1 MILREIFE
9 ARAKAKSVGIIFGRF
24 NPPHMGHMKAWEMA
38 SENSVWYVGTNK
50 STQGP
55 KDPLPFDIKVKAME
69 AVYPEV
75 KGHIVAETSWL
86 TLASKVYEKHG
97 NIVLNVYTDEDWVTK
112 TLIQYNG
119 KEGTHGYY
127 EFGTIQQQ
135 TTPRLSSATSLRN
148 AVAADDRD
156 LFGQAAGVDPNTL
169 VAGHAFFDVVKHYL
183 MPHAEK
189 AAAKAAKKQV
199 KEPVAENNSIGTM
212 PTTEYVKGIYAA
224 AAENGMGAPAV
235 DAVKKQMVLAPN
247 GEVDIIATMQK
258 ALQVFQSP
266 AWKKMIADLT
276 ALVKK
281 AEAQQSMSSGINELS
296 NELLGRYK
304 KSAGADAKKADADG
318 EYARGNK
325 RFSGIVKATKK
336 QFANDEKGVA
346 ENKLGNVI
354 PWPEVVNKVNSA
366 MKATGWKGKR
376 MGEESFMYTTKGQE
390 TDDQWYVVMIANA
403 GEGFF
408 TYALGTVEDGDPHID
423 DAFKGNLPNTEA
435 SVSELLNEIR
445 DGFGLNENVTE
456 GTSIESTLRAVIND
470 IGEPITN
477 VYDTM
482 KFQAKKYMEN
492 HGELDRGFR
501 MVAAGIGGRWVQSM
515 YVGRLQ
521 NELYDL
527 CKYNTRRTVELKQ
540 FLRGIETDGELE
552 MKRSFGSI
560 ANELPRILAKLG
572 QHLDAS
578 QLTKNANRWMQ
589 NKAAYEEYIANLELE
604 DDYDKPSVPT
614 SPKNPAIGQQRS
626 QVEDIVNDVLSKLPK
641 KIAGDIRNA
650 IARSPNKLQALQ
662 AELQK
667 RGQKSVAENA
677 WDRLQRE
684 RALESAGVGIITKQ
698 NTTVDVNKNTPK
710 KNLKAFR
717 LA

>member
-55 KDPLPFDIKVKAME
+55 KDPLPFGIKVKAME

-75 KGHIVAETSWL
+75 KGHVVAEQSWL

-119 KEGTHGYY
+119 KEGAHGYY

-169 VAGHAFFDVVKHYL
+169 VAGHPFFDVVKHYL
-183 MPHAEK
+183 TPYVAK
-189 AAAKAAKKQV
+189 AAAKPVKKKV
-199 KEPVAENNSIGTM
+199 KQPVEEPVAENSSISTM

-235 DAVKKQMVLAPN
+235 EAVRKQMVLAPN
-247 GEVDIIATMQK
+247 GEVDIMATMQK

-281 AEAQQSMSSGINELS
+281 AEAQQG
-296 NELLGRYK
+296 
-304 KSAGADAKKADADG
+304 
-318 EYARGNK
+318 
-325 RFSGIVKATKK
+325 
-336 QFANDEKGVA
+336 
-346 ENKLGNVI
+346 
-354 PWPEVVNKVNSA
+354 
-366 MKATGWKGKR
+366 
-376 MGEESFMYTTKGQE
+376 
-390 TDDQWYVVMIANA
+390 
-403 GEGFF
+403 
-408 TYALGTVEDGDPHID
+408 
-423 DAFKGNLPNTEA
+423 
-435 SVSELLNEIR
+435 
-445 DGFGLNENVTE
+445 VTE

-470 IGEPITN
+470 IGEPVTN

-501 MVAAGIGGRWVQSM
+501 MVAAGIGGRWVQNM

-527 CKYNTRRTVELKQ
+527 CKYNTRRTVELQQ
-540 FLRGIETDGELE
+540 FLRGVEADGELE
-552 MKRSFGSI
+552 MKRSFGNI
-560 ANELPRILAKLG
+560 ANELPRILVKLG
-572 QHLDAS
+572 QHLDAP

-604 DDYDKPSVPT
+604 DDYDEPAVAK

-626 QVEDIVNDVLSKLPK
+626 QVEDIVNDILSKLPK

-667 RGQKSVAENA
+667 HGQKSVAENKLGNVLPWPAVANKVSSAMKAMGWKGQRQSDDAFMFSTKGQLDDEFYIVVIESEGNNFFSYALGTVEDGDPYIDDAFKGRLPNTEASISELMNEIRSGYGLDEGVAENA

-698 NTTVDVNKNTPK
+698 NSTVDVNKNTPK

>member
-75 KGHIVAETSWL
+75 KGHVVAEQSWL

-119 KEGTHGYY
+119 KEGAHGYY

-169 VAGHAFFDVVKHYL
+169 VAGHPFFDVVKHYL
-183 MPHAEK
+183 TPYVAK
-189 AAAKAAKKQV
+189 AAAKPVKKKV
-199 KEPVAENNSIGTM
+199 KQPVEEPVAENSSVGTM

-281 AEAQQSMSSGINELS
+281 AEAQQG
-296 NELLGRYK
+296 
-304 KSAGADAKKADADG
+304 
-318 EYARGNK
+318 
-325 RFSGIVKATKK
+325 
-336 QFANDEKGVA
+336 
-346 ENKLGNVI
+346 
-354 PWPEVVNKVNSA
+354 
-366 MKATGWKGKR
+366 
-376 MGEESFMYTTKGQE
+376 
-390 TDDQWYVVMIANA
+390 
-403 GEGFF
+403 
-408 TYALGTVEDGDPHID
+408 
-423 DAFKGNLPNTEA
+423 
-435 SVSELLNEIR
+435 
-445 DGFGLNENVTE
+445 VTE

-470 IGEPITN
+470 IGEPVTN

-527 CKYNTRRTVELKQ
+527 CKYNTRRTVELQQ
-540 FLRGIETDGELE
+540 FLRGVEADGELE
-552 MKRSFGSI
+552 MKRSFGNI

-572 QHLDAS
+572 QHLNAP

-604 DDYDKPSVPT
+604 DDYDEPAVAK

-626 QVEDIVNDVLSKLPK
+626 QVEDIVNDILSKLPK

-662 AELQK
+662 AELK
-667 RGQKSVAENA
+667 KHGQKSVAEAAFKKSPYGRTAASQQRARELLNPPKPPEPKKDEKGVAENA

>member
-1 MILREIFE
+1 
-9 ARAKAKSVGIIFGRF
+9 
-24 NPPHMGHMKAWEMA
+24 
-38 SENSVWYVGTNK
+38 
-50 STQGP
+50 
-55 KDPLPFDIKVKAME
+55 
-69 AVYPEV
+69 
-75 KGHIVAETSWL
+75 
-86 TLASKVYEKHG
+86 
-97 NIVLNVYTDEDWVTK
+97 
-112 TLIQYNG
+112 
-119 KEGTHGYY
+119 
-127 EFGTIQQQ
+127 
-135 TTPRLSSATSLRN
+135 
-148 AVAADDRD
+148 
-156 LFGQAAGVDPNTL
+156 
-169 VAGHAFFDVVKHYL
+169 
-183 MPHAEK
+183 
-189 AAAKAAKKQV
+189 
-199 KEPVAENNSIGTM
+199 
-212 PTTEYVKGIYAA
+212 
-224 AAENGMGAPAV
+224 
-235 DAVKKQMVLAPN
+235 
-247 GEVDIIATMQK
+247 
-258 ALQVFQSP
+258 
-266 AWKKMIADLT
+266 
-276 ALVKK
+276 
-281 AEAQQSMSSGINELS
+281 
-296 NELLGRYK
+296 
-304 KSAGADAKKADADG
+304 
-318 EYARGNK
+318 
-325 RFSGIVKATKK
+325 
-336 QFANDEKGVA
+336 
-346 ENKLGNVI
+346 
-354 PWPEVVNKVNSA
+354 

-376 MGEESFMYTTKGQE
+376 MSDDAFMFSTRGAE
-390 TDDQWYVVMIANA
+390 VEDQWYIAIIDNA
-403 GEGFF
+403 GDGFF
-408 TYALGTVEDGDPHID
+408 TYALGTVEEGDPHID
-423 DAFKGNLPNTEA
+423 DAFKGKLPNTEA
-435 SVSELLNEIR
+435 SVSELMNEIR
-445 DGFGLNENVTE
+445 DGFGLSENVTE

-572 QHLDAS
+572 QHLDAA

-604 DDYDKPSVPT
+604 DDYDEPSVPT
-614 SPKNPAIGQQRS
+614 SPKNPAMGQQRS

-667 RGQKSVAENA
+667 HGQKSVAENA

>member
-1 MILREIFE
+1 MILRELFE

-69 AVYPEV
+69 AVYPEI
-75 KGHIVAETSWL
+75 KGHIVAEQSWL

-97 NIVLNVYTDEDWVTK
+97 NIVLNVYTDEEWVTK
-112 TLIQYNG
+112 TLVQYNG
-119 KEGTHGYY
+119 KEGAHGYY

-169 VAGHAFFDVVKHYL
+169 VAGHPFFDVVKHYL
-183 MPHAEK
+183 MPHTEK
-189 AAAKAAKKQV
+189 AAAKPVKKKV
-199 KEPVAENNSIGTM
+199 KEPATDESLLGFLAKKPQVAV
-212 PTTEYVKGIYAA
+212 PKKLDY
-224 AAENGMGAPAV
+224 
-235 DAVKKQMVLAPN
+235 DAVRKASQAGPQGKTYRHPEEFWKDQ
-247 GEVDIIATMQK
+247 QK
-258 ALQVFQSP
+258 
-266 AWKKMIADLT
+266 
-276 ALVKK
+276 VKK
-281 AEAQQSMSSGINELS
+281 S
-296 NELLGRYK
+296 
-304 KSAGADAKKADADG
+304 
-318 EYARGNK
+318 
-325 RFSGIVKATKK
+325 
-336 QFANDEKGVA
+336 EK
-346 ENKLGNVI
+346 
-354 PWPEVVNKVNSA
+354 
-366 MKATGWKGKR
+366 
-376 MGEESFMYTTKGQE
+376 
-390 TDDQWYVVMIANA
+390 DIA
-403 GEGFF
+403 
-408 TYALGTVEDGDPHID
+408 
-423 DAFKGNLPNTEA
+423 
-435 SVSELLNEIR
+435 
-445 DGFGLNENVTE
+445 E
-456 GTSIESTLRAVIND
+456 GTSIESTLRAVVND
-470 IGEPITN
+470 IGEPVTN

-527 CKYNTRRTVELKQ
+527 CKYNTRRTVELQQ
-540 FLRGIETDGELE
+540 FLRGVEADGELE
-552 MKRSFGSI
+552 MKRSFGNI

-572 QHLDAS
+572 QHLNAP

-604 DDYDKPSVPT
+604 DDYDEPAVAK

-662 AELQK
+662 AELK
-667 RGQKSVAENA
+667 KYGQKSVAENA
-677 WDRLQRE
+677 WDRLQCE
-684 RALESAGVGIITKQ
+684 KALESAGVGIITKQ
-698 NTTVDVNKNTPK
+698 NSTVDVNKNTPK

-717 LA
+717 LI

>member
-38 SENSVWYVGTNK
+38 SENTVWYVGTNK

-55 KDPLPFDIKVKAME
+55 KDPLPFGIKVKAME

-75 KGHIVAETSWL
+75 KGHVVAEQSWL

-119 KEGTHGYY
+119 KEGAHGYY

-169 VAGHAFFDVVKHYL
+169 VAGHPFFDVVKHYL
-183 MPHAEK
+183 TPYVAK
-189 AAAKAAKKQV
+189 AAAKPVKKKV
-199 KEPVAENNSIGTM
+199 KQPVEEPVAENSSVGTM

-281 AEAQQSMSSGINELS
+281 AEAQQG
-296 NELLGRYK
+296 
-304 KSAGADAKKADADG
+304 
-318 EYARGNK
+318 
-325 RFSGIVKATKK
+325 
-336 QFANDEKGVA
+336 
-346 ENKLGNVI
+346 
-354 PWPEVVNKVNSA
+354 
-366 MKATGWKGKR
+366 
-376 MGEESFMYTTKGQE
+376 
-390 TDDQWYVVMIANA
+390 
-403 GEGFF
+403 
-408 TYALGTVEDGDPHID
+408 
-423 DAFKGNLPNTEA
+423 
-435 SVSELLNEIR
+435 
-445 DGFGLNENVTE
+445 VTE

-470 IGEPITN
+470 IGEPVTN

-527 CKYNTRRTVELKQ
+527 CKYNTRRTVELQQ
-540 FLRGIETDGELE
+540 FLRGVEADGELE
-552 MKRSFGSI
+552 MKRSFGNI

-572 QHLDAS
+572 QHLNAP

-604 DDYDKPSVPT
+604 DDYDEPAVAK

-626 QVEDIVNDVLSKLPK
+626 QVEDIVNDILSKLPK

-662 AELQK
+662 AELK
-667 RGQKSVAENA
+667 KHGQKSVAEAAFKKSPYGRTAASQQRARELLNPPKPPEPKKDEKGVAENA

>member
-1 MILREIFE
+1 
-9 ARAKAKSVGIIFGRF
+9 
-24 NPPHMGHMKAWEMA
+24 
-38 SENSVWYVGTNK
+38 
-50 STQGP
+50 
-55 KDPLPFDIKVKAME
+55 ME

-75 KGHIVAETSWL
+75 KGHVVAEQSWL

-119 KEGTHGYY
+119 KEGAHGYY

-169 VAGHAFFDVVKHYL
+169 VAGHPFFDVVKHYL
-183 MPHAEK
+183 TPYVAK
-189 AAAKAAKKQV
+189 AAAKPVKKKV
-199 KEPVAENNSIGTM
+199 KQPVEEPVAENSNIGTM

-281 AEAQQSMSSGINELS
+281 AEAQQG
-296 NELLGRYK
+296 
-304 KSAGADAKKADADG
+304 
-318 EYARGNK
+318 
-325 RFSGIVKATKK
+325 
-336 QFANDEKGVA
+336 
-346 ENKLGNVI
+346 
-354 PWPEVVNKVNSA
+354 
-366 MKATGWKGKR
+366 
-376 MGEESFMYTTKGQE
+376 
-390 TDDQWYVVMIANA
+390 
-403 GEGFF
+403 
-408 TYALGTVEDGDPHID
+408 
-423 DAFKGNLPNTEA
+423 
-435 SVSELLNEIR
+435 
-445 DGFGLNENVTE
+445 VTE

-470 IGEPITN
+470 IGEPVTN

-527 CKYNTRRTVELKQ
+527 CKYNTRRTVELQQ
-540 FLRGIETDGELE
+540 FLRGVEADGELE
-552 MKRSFGSI
+552 MKRSFGNI

-572 QHLDAS
+572 QHLNAP

-604 DDYDKPSVPT
+604 DDYDEPAVAK

-626 QVEDIVNDVLSKLPK
+626 QVEDIVNDILSKLPK

-667 RGQKSVAENA
+667 HGQKSVAEATFKKSPYGRTAASQQRAKELLNPPKPPEPKKDEKGVAENA

>member
-55 KDPLPFDIKVKAME
+55 KDPLPFGIKVKAME

-75 KGHIVAETSWL
+75 KGHVVAEQSWL

-119 KEGTHGYY
+119 KEGAHGYY

-169 VAGHAFFDVVKHYL
+169 VAGHPFFDVVKHYL
-183 MPHAEK
+183 TPYVAK
-189 AAAKAAKKQV
+189 AAAKPVKKKV
-199 KEPVAENNSIGTM
+199 KQPVEEPVSENSSVGTM

-281 AEAQQSMSSGINELS
+281 AEAQQG
-296 NELLGRYK
+296 
-304 KSAGADAKKADADG
+304 
-318 EYARGNK
+318 
-325 RFSGIVKATKK
+325 
-336 QFANDEKGVA
+336 
-346 ENKLGNVI
+346 
-354 PWPEVVNKVNSA
+354 
-366 MKATGWKGKR
+366 
-376 MGEESFMYTTKGQE
+376 
-390 TDDQWYVVMIANA
+390 
-403 GEGFF
+403 
-408 TYALGTVEDGDPHID
+408 
-423 DAFKGNLPNTEA
+423 
-435 SVSELLNEIR
+435 
-445 DGFGLNENVTE
+445 VTE

-470 IGEPITN
+470 IGEPVTN

-527 CKYNTRRTVELKQ
+527 CKYNTRRTVELQQ
-540 FLRGIETDGELE
+540 FLRGVEADGELE
-552 MKRSFGSI
+552 MKRSFGNI

-572 QHLDAS
+572 QHLNAP

-604 DDYDKPSVPT
+604 DDYDEPAVAK

-626 QVEDIVNDVLSKLPK
+626 QVEDIVNDILSKLPK

-662 AELQK
+662 AELK
-667 RGQKSVAENA
+667 KHGQKSVAEAAFKKSPYGRTAASQQRARELLNPPKPPEPKKDEKGVAENA

>member
-1 MILREIFE
+1 MILRELFE
-9 ARAKAKSVGIIFGRF
+9 AKAKSVGIIFGRF

-55 KDPLPFDIKVKAME
+55 KDPLPFDIKVKAMQ
-69 AVYPEV
+69 AVYPEI
-75 KGHIVAETSWL
+75 KGHIVAEISWL

-112 TLIQYNG
+112 TLVQYNG

-135 TTPRLSSATSLRN
+135 TTPRLSSATALRN

-169 VAGHAFFDVVKHYL
+169 VAGHPFFDVVKHYL

-189 AAAKAAKKQV
+189 AAAKVAKKKV
-199 KEPVAENNSIGTM
+199 KEPATDESLLGFLAKK
-212 PTTEYVKGIYAA
+212 PQ
-224 AAENGMGAPAV
+224 AV
-235 DAVKKQMVLAPN
+235 VPKKLDYNAVRKASQAGPQSKTYRHPEEFWKDQQKVKKP
-247 GEVDIIATMQK
+247 EKDIA
-258 ALQVFQSP
+258 
-266 AWKKMIADLT
+266 
-276 ALVKK
+276 
-281 AEAQQSMSSGINELS
+281 
-296 NELLGRYK
+296 
-304 KSAGADAKKADADG
+304 
-318 EYARGNK
+318 
-325 RFSGIVKATKK
+325 
-336 QFANDEKGVA
+336 
-346 ENKLGNVI
+346 
-354 PWPEVVNKVNSA
+354 
-366 MKATGWKGKR
+366 
-376 MGEESFMYTTKGQE
+376 
-390 TDDQWYVVMIANA
+390 
-403 GEGFF
+403 
-408 TYALGTVEDGDPHID
+408 
-423 DAFKGNLPNTEA
+423 
-435 SVSELLNEIR
+435 
-445 DGFGLNENVTE
+445 E

-527 CKYNTRRTVELKQ
+527 CKYNTRRTVELQQ
-540 FLRGIETDGELE
+540 FLRGVEADGELE
-552 MKRSFGSI
+552 MKRSFGNI

-572 QHLDAS
+572 QHLNAP

-604 DDYDKPSVPT
+604 DEYDEPAVAK

-662 AELQK
+662 AELK
-667 RGQKSVAENA
+667 KYGQKSVAENA

-684 RALESAGVGIITKQ
+684 KALESAGVGIITKQ

>member
-38 SENSVWYVGTNK
+38 SENTVWYVGTNK

-55 KDPLPFDIKVKAME
+55 KDPLPFGIKVKAME

-75 KGHIVAETSWL
+75 KGHVVAEQSWL

-119 KEGTHGYY
+119 KEGAHGYY

-169 VAGHAFFDVVKHYL
+169 VAGHPFFDVVKHYL
-183 MPHAEK
+183 TPYVAK
-189 AAAKAAKKQV
+189 AAAKPVKKKV
-199 KEPVAENNSIGTM
+199 KQPVEEPVAENSNIGTM

-281 AEAQQSMSSGINELS
+281 AEAQQG
-296 NELLGRYK
+296 
-304 KSAGADAKKADADG
+304 
-318 EYARGNK
+318 
-325 RFSGIVKATKK
+325 
-336 QFANDEKGVA
+336 
-346 ENKLGNVI
+346 
-354 PWPEVVNKVNSA
+354 
-366 MKATGWKGKR
+366 
-376 MGEESFMYTTKGQE
+376 
-390 TDDQWYVVMIANA
+390 
-403 GEGFF
+403 
-408 TYALGTVEDGDPHID
+408 
-423 DAFKGNLPNTEA
+423 
-435 SVSELLNEIR
+435 
-445 DGFGLNENVTE
+445 VTE

-470 IGEPITN
+470 IGEPVTN

-527 CKYNTRRTVELKQ
+527 CKYNTRRTVELQQ
-540 FLRGIETDGELE
+540 FLRGVEADGELE
-552 MKRSFGSI
+552 MKRSFGNI

-572 QHLDAS
+572 QHLNAP

-604 DDYDKPSVPT
+604 DEYDEPVVAK

-662 AELQK
+662 AELK
-667 RGQKSVAENA
+667 KYGQKSVAENA

-684 RALESAGVGIITKQ
+684 KALESAGVGIITKQ

>member
-38 SENSVWYVGTNK
+38 SENTVWYVGTNK

-55 KDPLPFDIKVKAME
+55 KDPLPFGIKVKAME

-75 KGHIVAETSWL
+75 KGHVVAEQSWL

-119 KEGTHGYY
+119 KEGAHGYY

-169 VAGHAFFDVVKHYL
+169 VAGHPFFDVVKHYL
-183 MPHAEK
+183 TPYVAK
-189 AAAKAAKKQV
+189 AAAKPVKKKV
-199 KEPVAENNSIGTM
+199 KQPVEEPVAENSNIGTM

-281 AEAQQSMSSGINELS
+281 AEAQQG
-296 NELLGRYK
+296 
-304 KSAGADAKKADADG
+304 
-318 EYARGNK
+318 
-325 RFSGIVKATKK
+325 
-336 QFANDEKGVA
+336 
-346 ENKLGNVI
+346 
-354 PWPEVVNKVNSA
+354 
-366 MKATGWKGKR
+366 
-376 MGEESFMYTTKGQE
+376 
-390 TDDQWYVVMIANA
+390 
-403 GEGFF
+403 
-408 TYALGTVEDGDPHID
+408 
-423 DAFKGNLPNTEA
+423 
-435 SVSELLNEIR
+435 
-445 DGFGLNENVTE
+445 VTE

-470 IGEPITN
+470 IGEPVTN

-527 CKYNTRRTVELKQ
+527 CKYNTRRTVELQQ
-540 FLRGIETDGELE
+540 FLRGVEADGELE
-552 MKRSFGSI
+552 MKRSFGNI

-572 QHLDAS
+572 QHLNAP

-604 DDYDKPSVPT
+604 DDYDEPAVAK

-626 QVEDIVNDVLSKLPK
+626 QVEDIVNDILSKLPK

-662 AELQK
+662 AELK
-667 RGQKSVAENA
+667 KHGQKNVAEAAFKKSPYGRTAASQQRARELLNPPKPPEPKKDEKGVAENA

>member
-38 SENSVWYVGTNK
+38 SENTVWYVGTNK

-55 KDPLPFDIKVKAME
+55 KDPLPFGIKVKAME

-75 KGHIVAETSWL
+75 KGHVVAEQSWL

-119 KEGTHGYY
+119 KEGAHGYY

-169 VAGHAFFDVVKHYL
+169 VAGHPFFDVVKHYL
-183 MPHAEK
+183 TPYVAK
-189 AAAKAAKKQV
+189 AAAKPVKKKV
-199 KEPVAENNSIGTM
+199 KQPVEEPVAENSNIGTM

-281 AEAQQSMSSGINELS
+281 AEAQQG
-296 NELLGRYK
+296 
-304 KSAGADAKKADADG
+304 
-318 EYARGNK
+318 
-325 RFSGIVKATKK
+325 
-336 QFANDEKGVA
+336 
-346 ENKLGNVI
+346 
-354 PWPEVVNKVNSA
+354 
-366 MKATGWKGKR
+366 
-376 MGEESFMYTTKGQE
+376 
-390 TDDQWYVVMIANA
+390 
-403 GEGFF
+403 
-408 TYALGTVEDGDPHID
+408 
-423 DAFKGNLPNTEA
+423 
-435 SVSELLNEIR
+435 
-445 DGFGLNENVTE
+445 VTE

-470 IGEPITN
+470 IGEPVTN

-527 CKYNTRRTVELKQ
+527 CKYNTRRTVELQQ
-540 FLRGIETDGELE
+540 FLRGVEADGELE
-552 MKRSFGSI
+552 MKRSFGNI

-572 QHLDAS
+572 QHLNAP

-604 DDYDKPSVPT
+604 DDYDEPAVAK

-626 QVEDIVNDVLSKLPK
+626 QVEDIVNDILSKLPK

-662 AELQK
+662 AELK
-667 RGQKSVAENA
+667 KHGQKSVAEAAFKKSPYGRTAASQQRARELLNPSKPPEPKKDEKGVAENA

>member
-1 MILREIFE
+1 M
-9 ARAKAKSVGIIFGRF
+9 
-24 NPPHMGHMKAWEMA
+24 
-38 SENSVWYVGTNK
+38 
-50 STQGP
+50 
-55 KDPLPFDIKVKAME
+55 
-69 AVYPEV
+69 
-75 KGHIVAETSWL
+75 
-86 TLASKVYEKHG
+86 
-97 NIVLNVYTDEDWVTK
+97 
-112 TLIQYNG
+112 
-119 KEGTHGYY
+119 
-127 EFGTIQQQ
+127 
-135 TTPRLSSATSLRN
+135 
-148 AVAADDRD
+148 
-156 LFGQAAGVDPNTL
+156 
-169 VAGHAFFDVVKHYL
+169 
-183 MPHAEK
+183 
-189 AAAKAAKKQV
+189 
-199 KEPVAENNSIGTM
+199 
-212 PTTEYVKGIYAA
+212 
-224 AAENGMGAPAV
+224 
-235 DAVKKQMVLAPN
+235 
-247 GEVDIIATMQK
+247 
-258 ALQVFQSP
+258 
-266 AWKKMIADLT
+266 
-276 ALVKK
+276 
-281 AEAQQSMSSGINELS
+281 
-296 NELLGRYK
+296 
-304 KSAGADAKKADADG
+304 
-318 EYARGNK
+318 
-325 RFSGIVKATKK
+325 
-336 QFANDEKGVA
+336 
-346 ENKLGNVI
+346 
-354 PWPEVVNKVNSA
+354 
-366 MKATGWKGKR
+366 
-376 MGEESFMYTTKGQE
+376 
-390 TDDQWYVVMIANA
+390 
-403 GEGFF
+403 
-408 TYALGTVEDGDPHID
+408 
-423 DAFKGNLPNTEA
+423 
-435 SVSELLNEIR
+435 NEIR
-445 DGFGLNENVTE
+445 DGFGLSENVTE

-572 QHLDAS
+572 QHLNAS

-604 DDYDKPSVPT
+604 DDYDEPSVPT

-667 RGQKSVAENA
+667 RGQKSVAEAEKKGLYYYVNKRKAAGTSRPASSPKAPSAQAWKDAAKTAKKEGVVENA